1 MPELPFT
8 YEDLTNWNPVDEQR
22 AAQESKPDMSQM
34 NPINKA
40 QSFLKGKMSQ
50 LKGHMQ
56 SAEGLIDVGYA
67 MNPVTR
73 IVDMGSKFF
82 GGPGLTEGY
91 KHGTTMTGQVRVPPT
106 PF

>member
-8 YEDLTNWNPVDEQR
+8 LEDLTNWNPVDEQR
-22 AAQESKPDMSQM
+22 LAKESKPDMSQM
-34 NPINKA
+34 NPMNNA
-40 QSFLKGKMSQ
+40 QRFLKSKMSE
-50 LKGHMQ
+50 LKGHMS

-91 KHGTTMTGQVRVPPT
+91 KQGTTMTGQVRVPPA